1 MADVGKMAGAIALEF
16 AKALAAATPVL
27 FELFSHAGGRDK
39 FLVALDGLLVTMRA
53 KTDADLKK
61 KPRK

>member
-1 MADVGKMAGAIALEF
+1 MADAGKIALEF
-16 AKALAAATPVL
+16 AKAIAAATPTL
-27 FELFSHAGGRDK
+27 FNLFSHLGSRDA
-39 FLVALDGLLVTMRA
+39 FLVALDGVLATARA